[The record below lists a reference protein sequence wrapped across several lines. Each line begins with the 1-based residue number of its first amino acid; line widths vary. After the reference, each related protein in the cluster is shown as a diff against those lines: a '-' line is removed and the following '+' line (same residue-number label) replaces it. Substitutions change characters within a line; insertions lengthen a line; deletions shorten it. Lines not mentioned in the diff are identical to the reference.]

1 MLVMIVVIVEIA
13 GIVVTVMILAIGSG
27 GGGYDVKLVN
37 VSSWSCDGGMVVSID
52 TVASV
57 ADGGGRGGDAGDS
70 GVVVLVLIDELVGS
84 KDRPVVVDGGG
95 VGGRGVHGLIWYLD
109 DKSQIQDAVR
119 MAEIGLTSAW
129 TLDDFKVAI
138 AQYISSPPMSDTNLK
153 VMHKMSGLSAEAL
166 VVLPCYVSLEI
177 GQFVIAK
184 LATHRF
190 RCSVPGS
197 TVILRARCSTSSVVF
212 VFEEL
217 LERARKK
224 EEKKA
229 KKLKRLADEFYEL
242 LHASKEI
249 LHHRNGRTANPSSE
263 IGKIMG
269 DEGFLLEIFNKF
281 VNELKEKECM
291 RQEDKILND
300 NAMAL
305 LAMTCN
311 GSFGKLKIVSPEIIC
326 QGLAFCMYLYSSGS
340 GKKNF
345 TDLSKSPH
353 GHSKKVHPKKSG
365 RDSSRDLSAPVLIW
379 TIRRLIKEKA
389 ELDSRTRR
397 LETEKNELQLVLEKE
412 LDRRS
417 SDWSLKLEK
426 YQIEQHRLRERVR
439 ELVEQNVS
447 LQREVSSFNE
457 KKVDNRIK
465 MSFSEKHLE
474 DLFKRIE
481 QVSEKNQNL
490 RQKLTQLQAEYRVAQ
505 DNRDYVRENYHEK
518 VKELKSKTLLKTVL
532 REKLYSEEMDIKQLQ
547 PDLTTT
553 VRGNNIL
560 KCEVLKKDGNI
571 NQLTNDLEECMKEL
585 GIVKA
590 ILPKVFQERDFM
602 WEEVKSY
609 SEMNMLLNY
618 EINMLKRKVDTLDE
632 DFLMKQEVALEG
644 TTIHDIV
651 HQNLTCSAAEN
662 VGTAAKPNGIMHE
675 PVRADRPNAFNN
687 NSSSVLSCIQTTVDI
702 PSQIAGPSTFEFPDH
717 ALVRP
722 GREGVRVGESP
733 TLLGSELKDQNRSAS
748 SFEGCGSSVKRS
760 SSADAG
766 HLGNATVPCTGD
778 GSTLNNIEG
787 INSDK
792 SRDSGRPSLA
802 LRSSSV
808 VHGLESQGGDSSTST
823 SSNQQILDL
832 NLALAFQK
840 KLSDPRITSMLKRKG
855 RHTDLELANLLQD
868 EGLDPNFAV
877 VLKEN
882 GLDPMILAL
891 L

>member
-1 MLVMIVVIVEIA
+1 
-13 GIVVTVMILAIGSG
+13 
-27 GGGYDVKLVN
+27 
-37 VSSWSCDGGMVVSID
+37 
-52 TVASV
+52 
-57 ADGGGRGGDAGDS
+57 
-70 GVVVLVLIDELVGS
+70 
-84 KDRPVVVDGGG
+84 
-95 VGGRGVHGLIWYLD
+95 
-109 DKSQIQDAVR
+109 
-119 MAEIGLTSAW
+119 
-129 TLDDFKVAI
+129 
-138 AQYISSPPMSDTNLK
+138 
-153 VMHKMSGLSAEAL
+153 
-166 VVLPCYVSLEI
+166 
-177 GQFVIAK
+177 
-184 LATHRF
+184 
-190 RCSVPGS
+190 
-197 TVILRARCSTSSVVF
+197 
-212 VFEEL
+212 
-217 LERARKK
+217 
-224 EEKKA
+224 
-229 KKLKRLADEFYEL
+229 
-242 LHASKEI
+242 
-249 LHHRNGRTANPSSE
+249 
-263 IGKIMG
+263 MG
-269 DEGFLLEIFNKF
+269 NKF
-281 VNELKEKECM
+281 S
-291 RQEDKILND
+291 
-300 NAMAL
+300 
-305 LAMTCN
+305 TC
-311 GSFGKLKIVSPEIIC
+311 
-326 QGLAFCMYLYSSGS
+326 Q

-553 VRGNNIL
+553 VRVTRRGFGKFARSSDLIL
-560 KCEVLKKDGNI
+560 GQGHELSIVLKKDGNI

-632 DFLMKQEVALEG
+632 DFLMKQDWFYHFLLVSEIEVWFAYILPEY
-644 TTIHDIV
+644 TSV

-722 GREGVRVGESP
+722 GREGVRG
-733 TLLGSELKDQNRSAS
+733 SAS
-748 SFEGCGSSVKRS
+748 WNSICWFTC
-760 SSADAG
+760 
-766 HLGNATVPCTGD
+766 
-778 GSTLNNIEG
+778 STSCVFYPVWSDSKGIKLAWGNNISCHD
-787 INSDK
+787 N
-792 SRDSGRPSLA
+792 PC
-802 LRSSSV
+802 
-808 VHGLESQGGDSSTST
+808 GLESQGGDSSTST